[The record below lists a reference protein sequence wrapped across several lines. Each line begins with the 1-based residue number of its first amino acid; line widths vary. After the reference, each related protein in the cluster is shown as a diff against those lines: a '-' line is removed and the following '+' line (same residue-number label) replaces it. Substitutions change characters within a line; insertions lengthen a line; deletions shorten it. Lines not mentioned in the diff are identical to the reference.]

1 MDEPPF
7 VRVTGPFLYLRL
19 RRTTYDEADL
29 DAWAARISPFID
41 AGLDAYAFFRHDET
55 GISPG
60 RAIALAGRIGS
71 AGAHLAGS
79 DVAG

>member
-19 RRTTYDEADL
+19 RRTTYSDADL
-29 DAWAARISPFID
+29 DAWAARISPFLD

-60 RAIALAGRIGS
+60 RAIALAARASRPARTG
-71 AGAHLAGS
+71 GS
-79 DVAG
+79 DAAG

>member
-19 RRTTYDEADL
+19 RRTTYTTADL
-29 DAWAARISPFID
+29 DAWAARISPFLE

-60 RAIALAGRIGS
+60 RAIALAGRIGGRR
-71 AGAHLAGS
+71 APGRLGLAG
-79 DVAG
+79 